1 VERQATQAPD
11 PDMGLT
17 LNDAIQK
24 ELGLKV
30 KTEKREM
37 PVLIFDHVE
46 TTPSDQ

>member
-1 VERQATQAPD
+1 MAVDGQAPD

-17 LNDAIQK
+17 LNDAIEK

-30 KTEKREM
+30 KTEKRDM

-46 TTPSDQ
+46 TIPTEQ